1 MIQIRSSSFQNFPH
15 AHIMHCTDNVM
26 HHLLYPG
33 SLMFYRVS
41 LDIVSLDIL
50 LTSDI
55 NQSSFVSFNLLISFF
70 FVSFGFQKENVQEK
84 IWVL

>member
-26 HHLLYPG
+26 HHLFYPE

-41 LDIVSLDIL
+41 LDIM

-55 NQSSFVSFNLLISFF
+55 NQSSFFCVVWLSERERSGKNLGTL
-70 FVSFGFQKENVQEK
+70 V
-84 IWVL
+84 